1 MSWFDWAKK
10 WLADNK
16 ASGHAPPSFEGL
28 HFSPQA
34 MQALT
39 QARNEAVRLK
49 HNFLGTEHLLL
60 GLIRLKKGMHIDVLQ
75 KLGVNPEQLSSE
87 LERLAPIV
95 SNEDVAGGIPY
106 TPRVKKVIALAQKEA
121 RALNHVHVSTEHM
134 LLGLLSE
141 GNGAAA
147 KILQSFNV
155 NLERARKEV
164 LRQSDP
170 NYLPDEDG
178 KK

>member
-1 MSWFDWAKK
+1 
-10 WLADNK
+10 
-16 ASGHAPPSFEGL
+16 
-28 HFSPQA
+28 

-39 QARNEAVRLK
+39 QARNEAIRLR

-60 GLIRLKKGMHIDVLQ
+60 GLIRIKKGMSLDVLQ
-75 KLGVNPEQLSSE
+75 KMGVNLEQLRSE
-87 LERLAPIV
+87 LERLAPSV
-95 SNEDVAGGIPY
+95 SKEDIAGGIPY

-121 RALNHVHVSTEHM
+121 KSMNHLQVGTEHM
-134 LLGLLSE
+134 LLGLLRE
-141 GNGAAA
+141 GDGVGA
-147 KILQSFNV
+147 KVLQLFNV

-170 NYLPDEDG
+170 NYLSEEDG